1 MYHSADGAITYT
13 KSGIDLVMTSSG
25 SLTINNSS
33 SDQFG
38 IRLPGKGSYG
48 AATHTEIPKMDHY
61 IHIGNTLPIGRS
73 QKLVEPSNVRPL
85 YFLPELW
92 TRE

>member
-1 MYHSADGAITYT
+1 
-13 KSGIDLVMTSSG
+13 MTGSG
-25 SLTINNSS
+25 SLTIKNFS

-38 IRLPGKGSYG
+38 IRIL
-48 AATHTEIPKMDHY
+48 KMDHY
-61 IHIGNTLPIGRS
+61 IHIGNNLPIGRP

-85 YFLPELW
+85 YFLPVLW

>member
-1 MYHSADGAITYT
+1 
-13 KSGIDLVMTSSG
+13 MTGPG
-25 SLTINNSS
+25 SLTIKNSS

-38 IRLPGKGSYG
+38 IRLVGKGSYG
-48 AATHTEIPKMDHY
+48 AATHTEILKMDHY
-61 IHIGNTLPIGRS
+61 IYIGNNLPIGRP

-92 TRE
+92 AMK